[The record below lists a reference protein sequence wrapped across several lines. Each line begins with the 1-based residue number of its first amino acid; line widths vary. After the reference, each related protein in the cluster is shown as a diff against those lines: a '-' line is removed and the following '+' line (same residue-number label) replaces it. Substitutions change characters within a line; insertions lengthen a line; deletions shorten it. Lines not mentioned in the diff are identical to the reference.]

1 MVTDDDAHLD
11 SEDDHVGRG
20 GDDQE
25 EVGHVHQ
32 PGEGQGAGD
41 IVGLVNLINIKSSSR
56 CMTCDLK
63 DNNAV

>member
-1 MVTDDDAHLD
+1 MIDKVTDDDANLD

-32 PGEGQGAGD
+32 PGEGQGG
-41 IVGLVNLINIKSSSR
+41 VRWLGNLINI
-56 CMTCDLK
+56 
-63 DNNAV
+63 

>member
-1 MVTDDDAHLD
+1 MVTDEMIDMVTDKMIDMVTDEMIDMVTDDDAHLD
-11 SEDDHVGRG
+11 SKDDHIGRG

-41 IVGLVNLINIKSSSR
+41 VI
-56 CMTCDLK
+56 
-63 DNNAV
+63 

>member
-41 IVGLVNLINIKSSSR
+41 VVGLVNLINI
-56 CMTCDLK
+56 
-63 DNNAV
+63 